1 MLISN
6 SSEPDVTVVVI
17 VYNDSRRV
25 ERAVRSVLNQTLR
38 SCEIVIVD
46 DASTD
51 DTPQVVERLVNEAP
65 DRVRS
70 IRLAENSGAGGRP
83 RNIGITAA
91 RGRYVMF
98 LDSDDVLDRHAC
110 VSLVYAA
117 ERTGADVVAGR
128 CVRHYVERGIEQPW
142 LPWLFTRQAVYT
154 SLSEEPRLLYDVIST
169 NKLYRR
175 QFLIDERIL
184 FPEHRFYEDNL
195 FTAHV
200 YLVAKKIAVIPH
212 RVYTWH
218 VEEKAARLSVT
229 NRARDLRNLV
239 DRIATSRDTDEL
251 LRKFG
256 TPELQLRK
264 DIRFIEND
272 LRIHLANLRSLPE
285 EQVKALV
292 DTAAEYVDDLDPE
305 AFELANRLPA
315 IAAVMVRQRDYEGVI
330 AAHDYMVQRGRARH
344 LTTHLVERDG
354 RVYWGD
360 RHLDDPL
367 ARRVFDVTS
376 LGLHDQPLGQL
387 ELGTRLTEVEIAD
400 GQTTIRGEVVNPL
413 GRIPASLRAEL
424 EFHDRQTGHRRYRVP
439 VTVTHDPRR
448 IRWQAQFD
456 PRKAIHPIGLVDAVW
471 VGRLRLK
478 VGDETA
484 DLRIFADAA
493 LRERAKLPVRPK
505 LGALAGDVLEAYET
519 DRGDIAFRLVA
530 QGKLARTANGALHR
544 LRSTRLGATMWNRS
558 RDLFQSTR
566 DRLSRRST
574 KVAVYHR
581 FLTRLPIQKRAVVF
595 ESHMGKQYSDSPRA
609 IYEELRR
616 RGAAIKPIWVYA
628 ASPAGFPKD
637 VKLVKRGSWAYY
649 WALATARFWVDN
661 QGFPHDLRKRPGT
674 TYIQTWHGS
683 AFKRMGFDEAAV
695 KQATRGEQQRLQRA
709 VDRFDVFLVRSEHDV
724 RTLARALRLRA
735 ELLRVGY
742 PRNDAL
748 VRGGDP
754 AELARLRRQLG
765 IADGRRVLLYA
776 PTFRPKENGRGA
788 QPLVVPFDL
797 DRFVERFGD
806 ELFLLVRPHYLA
818 TCALPPGLRRA
829 VRNVAHIHDI
839 TPLMLISDALI
850 TDYSSVMFDYALL
863 DRPMVFHVPDYDDY
877 VNRSRGAY
885 FDLLAHAPGPIT
897 HTDDD
902 LFDALAD
909 LPGVTERYADHRKEF
924 VSQFGEYD
932 TGNAATAVVDRF
944 FLPGGRR
951 G

>member
-595 ESHMGKQYSDSPRA
+595 ESHMGQQYSDSPRA
-609 IYEELRR
+609 IYEEMRRQGLDFEPHLGRTRAAPRASRRTRNSSSAGRWPYLR
-616 RGAAIKPIWVYA
+616 
-628 ASPAGFPKD
+628 
-637 VKLVKRGSWAYY
+637 
-649 WALATARFWVDN
+649 ALAQAEFWVDN
-661 QGFPHDLRKRPGT
+661 QSYPLELRQAARDHVHPDLARLGAQADGLRRARRRSRP
-674 TYIQTWHGS
+674 S
-683 AFKRMGFDEAAV
+683 AASRT
-695 KQATRGEQQRLQRA
+695 ATSAA
-709 VDRFDVFLVRSEHDV
+709 VDRFDHFLVRSEHDV
-724 RTLARALRLRA
+724 RTLARALPA
-735 ELLRVGY
+735 AASEMLLRTGY

-748 VRGGDP
+748 VARPGETEGAGRVRPP
-754 AELARLRRQLG
+754 AAKLG
-765 IADGRRVLLYA
+765 I
-776 PTFRPKENGRGA
+776 PE
-788 QPLVVPFDL
+788 
-797 DRFVERFGD
+797 DRKV
-806 ELFLLVRPHYLA
+806 A
-818 TCALPPGLRRA
+818 A
-829 VRNVAHIHDI
+829 VR
-839 TPLMLISDALI
+839 
-850 TDYSSVMFDYALL
+850 
-863 DRPMVFHVPDYDDY
+863 
-877 VNRSRGAY
+877 
-885 FDLLAHAPGPIT
+885 
-897 HTDDD
+897 
-902 LFDALAD
+902 AD
-909 LPGVTERYADHRKEF
+909 LPQQ
-924 VSQFGEYD
+924 S
-932 TGNAATAVVDRF
+932 
-944 FLPGGRR
+944 GRR
-951 G
+951 GAEVRAALRRRGVRRPVRRPRSSLLMRTHYLNNVRAAARRCAAGSSTSPAPRHDTADGCSPTR